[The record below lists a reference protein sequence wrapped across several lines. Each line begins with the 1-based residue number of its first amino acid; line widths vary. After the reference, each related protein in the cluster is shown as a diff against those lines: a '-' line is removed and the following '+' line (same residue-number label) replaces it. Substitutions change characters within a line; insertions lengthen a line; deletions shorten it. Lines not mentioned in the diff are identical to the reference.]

1 MEYFGEM
8 FGIGAPE
15 LLVVLAIVVL
25 LFGGKKLPELAK
37 SFGTSIRELKNEAG
51 TVGELKN
58 EFKTQV
64 SDVRSNLAGGL
75 EQPAKSPARDTTVE
89 RA

>member
-1 MEYFGEM
+1 MDYAGEF

-15 LLVVLAIVVL
+15 LLVVLAIIVL
-25 LFGGKKLPELAK
+25 LFGGKKLPELAR
-37 SFGTSIRELKNEAG
+37 SFGKSINELKNEAG

-58 EFKTQV
+58 EITSQV
-64 SDVRSNLAGGL
+64 ADVRNNLKGGL
-75 EQPAKSPARDTTVE
+75 EQPADTAKRDTNAE